1 MKAGKATSLF
11 LILLFACTACRSHKP
26 APVSGEETAS
36 FNLSAIT
43 GSNQTQIFRAVTH
56 ASSLPKPVLEHF
68 GKMADRGQ
76 PFNTIDV
83 GDGNLP
89 STQLVAAAVSAQYC
103 IVSYWQGGIVMRFET
118 SIFELSGGKA
128 RLFWV
133 SSRQGGLN
141 FRDLKK
147 MVESGRMRN
156 DLEKKL
162 SHNLTLI
169 SYAVQSSLL
178 HS

>member
-1 MKAGKATSLF
+1 MKAGKAAPLF
-11 LILLFACTACRSHKP
+11 LILLLACTACRSHKP

-43 GSNQTQIFRAVTH
+43 VSNQTQIFRAVTH
-56 ASSLPKPVLEHF
+56 ASSLPKAVLDLF
-68 GKMADRGQ
+68 GKMADPGQ
-76 PFNTIDV
+76 PFNMMDF
-83 GDGNLP
+83 GDGTLP
-89 STQLVAAAVSAQYC
+89 STQLVAAAVSEQYC
-103 IVSYWQGGIVMRFET
+103 IVSYWYGGIVVGFET

-156 DLEKKL
+156 DLEK
-162 SHNLTLI
+162 T
-169 SYAVQSSLL
+169 VG
-178 HS
+178 